1 MDFRGEPGLKTS
13 VKNDN
18 YWSKIGSA
26 FGEPGGTP
34 PPEIP
39 PRYPPFPHPR
49 YPPQGQGLKDGRITK
64 AGHFNMSINVKLE
77 ILCYLNRII
86 HSQ

>member
-1 MDFRGEPGLKTS
+1 MDFRGEPGLKTG

-18 YWSKIGSA
+18 FWSKIGSA

-34 PPEIP
+34 PPRIPEIP
-39 PRYPPFPHPR
+39 HPLPPPHD
-49 YPPQGQGLKDGRITK
+49 QGLMDGRITK
-64 AGHFNMSINVKLE
+64 AGHFNISINVKLE

-86 HSQ
+86 HFQ

>member
-18 YWSKIGSA
+18 FWSKIGPA

-34 PPEIP
+34 PPKIPEIP
-39 PRYPPFPHPR
+39 PPSPLRAKA
-49 YPPQGQGLKDGRITK
+49 QGTEELQFYVT
-64 AGHFNMSINVKLE
+64 
-77 ILCYLNRII
+77 
-86 HSQ
+86 

>member
-18 YWSKIGSA
+18 FWSKIGSA

-34 PPEIP
+34 PPKIP
-39 PRYPPFPHPR
+39 EMPPL
-49 YPPQGQGLKDGRITK
+49 PPPPGQGLRDGRITK
-64 AGHFNMSINVKLE
+64 VEHFNISINVKLE

-86 HSQ
+86 HFQ

>member
-1 MDFRGEPGLKTS
+1 MDFRGEPGLKTG

-18 YWSKIGSA
+18 FWSKIGSA

-34 PPEIP
+34 PPRIPEITPLP
-39 PRYPPFPHPR
+39 P
-49 YPPQGQGLKDGRITK
+49 PPQGFLRDGRITK
-64 AGHFNMSINVKLE
+64 AGHFDISINVKLE

-86 HSQ
+86 HFQ

>member
-1 MDFRGEPGLKTS
+1 MDFRGEPGLKTG

-18 YWSKIGSA
+18 FWSKIGSA

-34 PPEIP
+34 PPRIPEIP
-39 PRYPPFPHPR
+39 PPSPP
-49 YPPQGQGLKDGRITK
+49 PPQGQGLRDGRITK
-64 AGHFNMSINVKLE
+64 AGHFNISINVKLE

-86 HSQ
+86 HFQ